1 MPFGPS
7 KSAHP
12 EDEDAIQQDTPDGNA
27 EESANAVEGAGDGDG
42 QETSAPADNG
52 QTEGEPYKRMSFR
65 PDYLDDTAP
74 REGATATATAIAE
87 ARPLPQGDAFFVC
100 VTRDGVSDLHRFDSA
115 AEAQA
120 FVEEQLGGGVQQ
132 EDVTA
137 FSGRKLAF
145 NVSHRPIVKLLTQ
158 ED

>member
-1 MPFGPS
+1 MPFGSS
-7 KSAHP
+7 KSARP
-12 EDEDAIQQDTPDGNA
+12 EDEDAIQQDTYGND
-27 EESANAVEGAGDGDG
+27 EESAEAGDGAGDGDA
-42 QETSAPADNG
+42 QETSAPAGNG

-74 REGATATATAIAE
+74 PEEASATAVAE
-87 ARPLPQGDAFFVC
+87 VKPPPQGDAFFVS
-100 VTRDGVSDLHRFDSA
+100 VTRDGASEIRRFDGA

-120 FVEEQLGGGVQQ
+120 FVEEQLGDGVPQD
-132 EDVTA
+132 DVTA
-137 FSGRKLAF
+137 FSGRRLAF